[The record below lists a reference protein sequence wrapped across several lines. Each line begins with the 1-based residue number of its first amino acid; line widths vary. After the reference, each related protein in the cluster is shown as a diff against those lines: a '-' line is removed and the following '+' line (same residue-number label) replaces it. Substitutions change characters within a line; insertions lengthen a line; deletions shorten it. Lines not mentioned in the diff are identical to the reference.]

1 MKFFLF
7 IRPRGV
13 FMSEENDESLTE
25 VKSSLEVVFSNI
37 RTLKREIHII
47 NQKFSDFN
55 STIQAF
61 EGSFSQLNETENALS
76 ELKTS
81 FQVFNQLPID
91 IQEIKQTTLEL
102 QRSLNDQKERQE
114 ELVKPLNDSINDVQS
129 KISTFEKNFT
139 KITAVEE
146 SIEGVIYS
154 FQELKESY
162 SQQESIIAEI
172 QTKIDEKIDQ
182 FLTEDESNRKTIS
195 EFETKIDGLNNR
207 ITNLE
212 KTLEEEATS
221 ASGILNRIKNLE
233 EKAGISTGDLIGTGF
248 DNLGMLRQLV
258 SDLLGEEKVDQ
269 HIPKESGQDPI
280 LVIKALKEIIRDLS
294 FIDESNSLN
303 IAEILLRYS
312 EKSGERADRRTLVVN
327 FSNDIR
333 RVLEM
338 GQSVMMDIGQKR
350 MQTRNII
357 EEIRNVSRQWTSE
370 DDLKGETGIF
380 LALDL
385 LETLKKEF

>member
-7 IRPRGV
+7 TRPRGV

-25 VKSSLEVVFSNI
+25 VKSSLEVVFSYI

-61 EGSFSQLNETENALS
+61 EGSFSKLNETENAIS

-172 QTKIDEKIDQ
+172 QTKIEEKIDQ

-212 KTLEEEATS
+212 KALEEETTS

>member
-81 FQVFNQLPID
+81 FQVFNQLPND
-91 IQEIKQTTLEL
+91 IQEITQTTLEL

-129 KISTFEKNFT
+129 KITTFEKNFT

-182 FLTEDESNRKTIS
+182 FLTEDESNRKAIS

-303 IAEILLRYS
+303 TAEILLKYS
-312 EKSGERADRRTLVVN
+312 EKAGERADRRTLVVN

-333 RVLEM
+333 RILEV

-385 LETLKKEF
+385 LETLEKEF

>member
-61 EGSFSQLNETENALS
+61 EGSFPKLNETENALS

-212 KTLEEEATS
+212 KALEEETTS

>member
-81 FQVFNQLPID
+81 FQVFNQLPND
-91 IQEIKQTTLEL
+91 IQEITQTTLEL

-129 KISTFEKNFT
+129 KITTFEKNFT

-182 FLTEDESNRKTIS
+182 FLTEDESNRKAIS

-303 IAEILLRYS
+303 TAEILLKYS
-312 EKSGERADRRTLVVN
+312 EKAGERADRRTLVVN

-333 RVLEM
+333 RILEV